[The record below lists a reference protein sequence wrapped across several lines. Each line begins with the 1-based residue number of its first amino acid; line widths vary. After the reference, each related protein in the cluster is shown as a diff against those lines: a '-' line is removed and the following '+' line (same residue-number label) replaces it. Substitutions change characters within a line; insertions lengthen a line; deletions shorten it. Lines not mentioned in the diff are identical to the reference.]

1 MPEARGPRFRCFIKR
16 SMPEKKTNILIT
28 GPPGIGKTTFII
40 KLVDE
45 LRDLRVA
52 GFYTTEI
59 REAGIRKGFEL
70 VSLDGRKS
78 ILSHVD
84 IRSESRVGRY
94 GVDVKRFEAFLDS
107 LDLARS
113 DADIL
118 VIDEIGK
125 METHSRQFRQL
136 ITQLLDSRKPVVAT
150 IALRGEGFILELKR
164 RPDVRLIEITAANR
178 ESLVLEVADFA
189 RRIIGKKT

>member
-1 MPEARGPRFRCFIKR
+1 
-16 SMPEKKTNILIT
+16 MPEKKTNILIT